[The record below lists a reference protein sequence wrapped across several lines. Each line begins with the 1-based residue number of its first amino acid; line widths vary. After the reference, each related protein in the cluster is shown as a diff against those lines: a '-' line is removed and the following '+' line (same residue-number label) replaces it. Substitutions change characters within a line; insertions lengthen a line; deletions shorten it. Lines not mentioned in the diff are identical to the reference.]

1 MDSISQKINKQIDR
15 MKPGSVFSPKDF
27 LEIGSKD
34 AIDQT
39 LSRLAKSGRIRRLGQ
54 GIYDK
59 PKKSSFGILPPDAML
74 VAETLARS
82 TQSRLQVSEAYAAN
96 KLGLSTQVPGKYI
109 YYIEGTSRIRKI
121 GSQEIIFKRASPK
134 KMVGAGRK
142 TGLIFQTL
150 RYFGADNIND
160 EILGKISRN
169 LSMID
174 LEDLEKEKLALSV
187 WMQDCIGKLQA
198 GESS

>member
-1 MDSISQKINKQIDR
+1 

-27 LEIGSKD
+27 QGIGSKD

-39 LSRLAKSGRIRRLGQ
+39 LSRLVKSGLIRRLGQ

-96 KLGLSTQVPGKYI
+96 KLGLSTQVPGKHI
-109 YYIEGTSRIRKI
+109 YYIEGTPRKRKI
-121 GSQEIIFKRASPK
+121 GNQEIIFKRASPK

-142 TGLIFQTL
+142 IGLIFQAL

-160 EILGKISRN
+160 EILGKISKN
-169 LSMID
+169 LSVTD
-174 LEDLEKEKLALSV
+174 LEDLEKEKCALSV
-187 WMQDCIGKLQA
+187 WMQDCIGKLKA
-198 GESS
+198 GMSS